1 MCCIEKIPIVDE
13 IGGARGYASMQ
24 LMNMYIVR
32 QTYQTTQ
39 DVRQMNYSFWRPITH
54 FPYHDLWTLSCVR
67 GGGVWGKH
75 VSSFAGIM
83 VMSWPW
89 ELFAYYSNEVSGFNT
104 DPTRL
109 SAWRPPHADS
119 VRGHRVVRCYA
130 QWIRVGFTHS
140 EYGWVFIQRRS
151 FFGVNNST
159 ALSKANHK
167 RALFVAAIRPTK
179 KPRSK
184 TWNQV

>member
-1 MCCIEKIPIVDE
+1 MCCIEKFPQVE
-13 IGGARGYASMQ
+13 KNGGALGYASMQ
-24 LMNMYIVR
+24 TMNMYIFR

-67 GGGVWGKH
+67 GGGVWCKH

-83 VMSWPW
+83 VMSLSW

-119 VRGHRVVRCYA
+119 VRGSCRAMLRTVNTGGVLYSGGLFSE
-130 QWIRVGFTHS
+130 WIIRLPWARLRKMKNKHNVLV
-140 EYGWVFIQRRS
+140 EVQYCPNI
-151 FFGVNNST
+151 
-159 ALSKANHK
+159 L
-167 RALFVAAIRPTK
+167 LAADPLNK
-179 KPRSK
+179 
-184 TWNQV
+184 